1 VSQIQKHECN
11 TKDFRGGS
19 VVDLEGV
26 PGVPWKPPFKDKLV
40 PKEVCFVW
48 RSLTL
53 NAKAEK
59 RACL

>member
-26 PGVPWKPPFKDKLV
+26 PMVPWKPPFKDKLV
-40 PKEVCFVW
+40 RKEVYFIWC
-48 RSLTL
+48 SL
-53 NAKAEK
+53 
-59 RACL
+59 

>member
-1 VSQIQKHECN
+1 MNAIQKIL
-11 TKDFRGGS
+11 

-26 PGVPWKPPFKDKLV
+26 PRVPMKPPFKDKLV
-40 PKEVCFVW
+40 QIEVYFIW